1 MPSDTET
8 SYISTCERQADV
20 NMEINFGVISPE
32 NAYYK
37 IVPLKY
43 YLVLKIGKNNQL
55 NTKLYKNVTLRIL
68 TVLEHTKKI
77 YCNLFLIIILLAIH
91 VLYILN

>member
-37 IVPLKY
+37 IVLLKY
-43 YLVLKIGKNNQL
+43 YLALKIGKNNQL

-68 TVLEHTKKI
+68 TVFEHTKK
-77 YCNLFLIIILLAIH
+77 NILQFIFDNH
-91 VLYILN
+91 TFGNPCFNYSQ